1 MDTRIW
7 MQESFWESAEK
18 QSVKESP
25 QENAEHLS
33 KDQNENGGNK
43 LVDQKTS
50 LWQQTYE
57 NILVGMGMC
66 VITLNFLLLNY
77 ILPSIGILMIFL
89 GLRRLRRE
97 NRWFRSA
104 YGLAGIKLLL
114 TIFLLIVGTY
124 IGRERIEAAEAW
136 KIVSILVGILPLLI
150 FICFFYGL
158 TIELKKRGE
167 KAEKN
172 NLIHMI
178 LWYAL
183 VACLAHIAGGNY
195 NDLIIGLI
203 FLANYIQILMATS
216 RMAARLEKAGY
227 ILEEYPERIPNGKCA
242 WAAVLVTAVG
252 ILIGYGFLGSYRMN
266 WAEKETTTNAEC
278 EEIRTHLLSLGFPE
292 TILDDLKEEDLLE
305 CQNARRVLTETND
318 YPINDGVEVAVSQ
331 DGYTQYSR
339 EYEKK
344 ELRLSGVAVELE
356 KEGTWKVIHHFRWT
370 EAVRFRGTEALQLFP
385 AYRESGSAWIG
396 QGDLT
401 GQVLYD
407 RNGTSYQA
415 EYAVLEDSTYETGE
429 NWPFYQSRES
439 SSIFAEFSMPHRG
452 ENCRGYVAYNMGN
465 NEPGWWIDSWLNY
478 VHQKIMLQYPV
489 MTAAQN
495 RKNGSWTDDPVF
507 ITVQDALQV
516 LPEGE
521 V

>member
-1 MDTRIW
+1 MCDH
-7 MQESFWESAEK
+7 AE
-18 QSVKESP
+18 
-25 QENAEHLS
+25 LS
-33 KDQNENGGNK
+33 
-43 LVDQKTS
+43 S
-50 LWQQTYE
+50 
-57 NILVGMGMC
+57 
-66 VITLNFLLLNY
+66 
-77 ILPSIGILMIFL
+77 
-89 GLRRLRRE
+89 
-97 NRWFRSA
+97 
-104 YGLAGIKLLL
+104 IKLYPAFDRYFDDLSGTAEIKERKPMVSECIWACWDQTASYDISSDRWNIYRQGKNRSSRSL
-114 TIFLLIVGTY
+114 EDSFYSRWNLAAANFYLFL
-124 IGRERIEAAEAW
+124 
-136 KIVSILVGILPLLI
+136 
-150 FICFFYGL
+150 YGL

-252 ILIGYGFLGSYRMN
+252 ILIGYGFWGSYRMN

-305 CQNARRVLTETND
+305 CRNARRVLTETND

-385 AYRESGSAWIG
+385 AYRESGAHGS
-396 QGDLT
+396 
-401 GQVLYD
+401 D
-407 RNGTSYQA
+407 R
-415 EYAVLEDSTYETGE
+415 V
-429 NWPFYQSRES
+429 
-439 SSIFAEFSMPHRG
+439 I
-452 ENCRGYVAYNMGN
+452 
-465 NEPGWWIDSWLNY
+465 
-478 VHQKIMLQYPV
+478 
-489 MTAAQN
+489 
-495 RKNGSWTDDPVF
+495 
-507 ITVQDALQV
+507 
-516 LPEGE
+516 
-521 V
+521 